1 MLHRTKTQTALP
13 KRKSKVEAG
22 RNEEGTL
29 VEIEGYNKV
38 LVSFFVGEDRDG
50 CVLGIVRFTDYYTGR
65 LAWLH
70 HPLFVSATH
79 PGDILCN
86 TPFPHLAFG
95 GTFLQRCT
103 VLGILLRT
111 QRRRNH
117 KVQNSFFSHR

>member
-1 MLHRTKTQTALP
+1 MLHLTQTQTALP

-86 TPFPHLAFG
+86 TPS
-95 GTFLQRCT
+95 TS
-103 VLGILLRT
+103 GIRWYLPPTLHSARDFVADT
-111 QRRRNH
+111 TS
-117 KVQNSFFSHR
+117 KEP